1 MVNRYAGTCEYCGCR
16 VPANGGECQKL
27 AGRWVVSHITCFKEG
42 KSNVIVT
49 RFNSGAEVY
58 QNRKGRCEDAPC
70 CGCCS

>member
-1 MVNRYAGTCEYCGCR
+1 MINRYAGKCSICGAR
-16 VPANGGECQKL
+16 VPANGGTLTRTGKYWQVKHL
-27 AGRWVVSHITCFKEG
+27 ACGQ
-42 KSNVIVT
+42 SNQPEVIVT